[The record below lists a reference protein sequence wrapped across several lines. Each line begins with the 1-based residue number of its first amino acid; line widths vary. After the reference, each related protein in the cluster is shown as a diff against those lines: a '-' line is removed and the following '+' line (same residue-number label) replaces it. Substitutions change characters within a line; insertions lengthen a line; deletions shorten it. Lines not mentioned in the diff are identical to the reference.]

1 MINVLVA
8 LLTLQALSQHGER
21 WSGSERWSD
30 STHNETFRAT
40 MQAHLVDGTPTTLIV
55 TRQGLGGDGRVWL
68 TFHGAIKTTVV
79 MTNPETAHLVE
90 LLNKASGR

>member
-1 MINVLVA
+1 MINLLVA
-8 LLTLQALSQHGER
+8 LLTLQALSRPGER

-40 MQAHLVDGTPTTLIV
+40 MQAHLVDGTPTTLIL
-55 TRQGLGGDGRVWL
+55 TRQGLGSAARVWL
-68 TFHGAIKTTVV
+68 TFHGAIKTTVA

-90 LLNKASGR
+90 LLNKAMGR